1 MHLPKF
7 IISGLTA
14 FSLFAAGCNANTNAP
29 TKVSVSKTLNVSISQ
44 TQENGD
50 SIFSIPPILLEE
62 AVQVS
67 ELVYYPEDGNMITVP
82 FNFSDT
88 TKYAAIIEANLDKR
102 IAISVNGKVVSK
114 PVVKTKLTNGACSIL
129 LTEEQTKQLFPD
141 ADITQLFND

>member
-1 MHLPKF
+1 
-7 IISGLTA
+7 
-14 FSLFAAGCNANTNAP
+14 
-29 TKVSVSKTLNVSISQ
+29 
-44 TQENGD
+44 
-50 SIFSIPPILLEE
+50 
-62 AVQVS
+62 
-67 ELVYYPEDGNMITVP
+67 MITVP